1 MKKISCSILSSININ
16 NGELY
21 ERFDFFIRG
30 NELLVVNNNWLEKID
45 NKEKFNDVLN
55 CIQFG
60 DFKRLEIIK
69 DKIDISNFEII
80 ERIEIKKEAIKV
92 LQNAK
97 EKNNQGQI
105 KKFIYDKFTNTPI
118 IPGST
123 LKGIF
128 RTVFLYD
135 KLYNDYS
142 NIENKEYINSLNK
155 QLDNELFNF
164 IGFNDVKIKNYEK
177 YIQKILGVNKKA
189 NTGKEHG
196 IWQILESI
204 NSGEFDIEIDIYP
217 NEKNIS
223 LGDDFIQKIKDYS
236 NILITRE
243 EQILDNIGIRIDFI
257 DKLNDLYDQGKYPIK
272 IGMFKKSLSYKI
284 FWEEILEDHI
294 YKFNHRKGLKI
305 MDHKSSRTFGV
316 GDKSIYL
323 DENGNPVGWLLLE
336 FK

>member
-16 NGELY
+16 NWELY
-21 ERFDFFIRG
+21 ERFDFFIRW

-55 CIQFG
+55 CIQFW

-97 EKNNQGQI
+97 EKNNQWQI

-118 IPGST
+118 IPWST

-164 IGFNDVKIKNYEK
+164 IWFNDVKIKNYEK
-177 YIQKILGVNKKA
+177 YIQKILWVNKKA
-189 NTGKEHG
+189 NTGKEHW

-204 NSGEFDIEIDIYP
+204 NSWEFDIEIDIYP

-223 LGDDFIQKIKDYS
+223 LWDDFIQKIKDYS

-243 EQILDNIGIRIDFI
+243 EQILDNIWIRIDFI
-257 DKLNDLYDQGKYPIK
+257 DKLNDLYDQWKYPIK
-272 IGMFKKSLSYKI
+272 IWMFKKSLSYKI

-294 YKFNHRKGLKI
+294 YKFNHRKWLKI
-305 MDHKSSRTFGV
+305 MDHKSSRTFWV
-316 GDKSIYL
+316 WDKSIYL
-323 DENGNPVGWLLLE
+323 DENWNPVWWLLLE